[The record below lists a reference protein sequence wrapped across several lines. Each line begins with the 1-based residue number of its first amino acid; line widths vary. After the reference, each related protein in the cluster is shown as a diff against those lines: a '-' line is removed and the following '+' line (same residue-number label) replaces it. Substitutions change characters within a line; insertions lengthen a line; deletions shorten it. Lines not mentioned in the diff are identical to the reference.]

1 MASVSGA
8 FRAAVFHSS
17 LSARRPRYS
26 TGWWAWLLQRVT
38 GVLLVAYLLLHI
50 GVISSVQVGAHAFDR
65 ALAFV
70 QQPVFAY
77 LDIALIAIVIY
88 HGANGMRVILLDM
101 GIGVRRQA
109 AMAWGAVLVTAA
121 GTAFAVLAGR
131 PLLFR

>member
-1 MASVSGA
+1 MEIPSRVLK
-8 FRAAVFHSS
+8 AAVFHSS
-17 LSARRPRYS
+17 VSIRRPRYS

-50 GVISSVQVGAHAFDR
+50 GVISSVQAGAHAFDR
-65 ALAFV
+65 VLGFV
-70 QQPVFAY
+70 QKPVFAY

-88 HGANGMRVILLDM
+88 HGANGVRVTLLDM

-109 AMAWGAVLVTAA
+109 AMAWAAGLVTVLGTVFAA
-121 GTAFAVLAGR
+121 YMGR